1 MKIIKSDLHA
11 IAVGPSQYPKDDLPE
26 IAFAGRS
33 NVGKSSFI
41 NSMIN
46 RANLA
51 RTSGKPGKTRTI
63 NFYIINDSFRF
74 VDLPG
79 YGYAHVSKSEREKW
93 GIIIDE
99 YLTTRENLKEI
110 VLVVDIRH
118 EPSEQD
124 LMMYNWIK
132 HFGFNGIVNE
142 HAAEGTK
149 LQDEDIDLMVKA
161 IWNGTKNL
169 ISRSKVGQMPRLLL
183 KVNYVKDSFH
193 IGDLLKDI
201 KLKTKLNDEEEIR
214 NIDDFTLNLDL
225 FMNSLNKYKKK
236 IESIEFAVDDR
247 VKFKLNDNSI
257 KLEEALNEFNPIE
270 LKIEG
275 W

>member
-1 MKIIKSDLHA
+1 MKITKSDLHA
-11 IAVGPSQYPKDDLPE
+11 IAVGPEQYPKDQLSE

-63 NFYIINDSFRF
+63 NFYIINDSFRL

-79 YGYAHVSKSEREKW
+79 YGYAHVSKAERNKW

-110 VLVVDIRH
+110 ILIVDIRH

-132 HFGFNGIVNE
+132 SFGYDGIVI
-142 HAAEGTK
+142 ATK
-149 LQDEDIDLMVKA
+149 ADKVSKTRWQKHIDVIRKKLG
-161 IWNGTKNL
+161 I
-169 ISRSKVGQMPRLLL
+169 
-183 KVNYVKDSFH
+183 KDP
-193 IGDLLKDI
+193 
-201 KLKTKLNDEEEIR
+201 
-214 NIDDFTLNLDL
+214 
-225 FMNSLNKYKKK
+225 SLVIPYSSDKK
-236 IESIEFAVDDR
+236 INKEKAWE
-247 VKFKLNDNSI
+247 L
-257 KLEEALNEFNPIE
+257 LENAL
-270 LKIEG
+270 KS
-275 W
+275 